1 MGNSLCISVFYS
13 HTEVCEPD
21 IIFVSSASTC
31 SRPDVLYLI
40 AIVKDLQHSLEN
52 TNNEVLL

>member
-21 IIFVSSASTC
+21 IIFVSTASTC
-31 SRPDVLYLI
+31 SPPDVLYLI
-40 AIVKDLQHSLEN
+40 AIVKDLQHSQEN

>member
-1 MGNSLCISVFYS
+1 MSVFYR

-21 IIFVSSASTC
+21 IIFVSSESTC